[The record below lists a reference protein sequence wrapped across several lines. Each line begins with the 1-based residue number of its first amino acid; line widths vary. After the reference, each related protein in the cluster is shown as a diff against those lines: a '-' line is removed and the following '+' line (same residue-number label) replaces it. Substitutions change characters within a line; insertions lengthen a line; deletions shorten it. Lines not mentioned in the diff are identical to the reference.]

1 MELRVSRVSILV
13 GAVLFAVATVA
24 TAQYPSSKT
33 STEMGKAET
42 TTTTRTIHA
51 TVVSVDG
58 NKVVGRDASGK
69 ATEYTIPE
77 GFKFQHEGKEI
88 GVADLKPGMKVSAT
102 ITTTVTTTPVT
113 VTEIR
118 KGKVLAV
125 SGDSVVVRGPQGV
138 RRFTFAELQERHV
151 RLKNGAGQEISSFS
165 ELKAGDHFTATIV
178 TNEKPQVVS
187 EREAKAYVQGETAPA
202 PAAAPA
208 HAEAPAA
215 APAPAPAAAPAST
228 LPKTGSQVPLFGLM
242 GALSIAA
249 GLGLTLRRRSR

>member
-1 MELRVSRVSILV
+1 MEFRVGKFCTVL
-13 GAVLFAVATVA
+13 GAGLLAAGLGM
-24 TAQYPSSKT
+24 AQQPGSTT
-33 STEMGKAET
+33 STQMGKPET
-42 TTTTRTIHA
+42 ATTTRVIHA

-58 NKVVGRDASGK
+58 NKVVAKDASGK

-77 GFKFQHEGKEI
+77 GFKFQMDGKDL

-102 ITTTVTTTPVT
+102 VTTTVTTTPVT

-151 RLKNGAGQEISSFS
+151 KLKNGAGEEISSFS
-165 ELKAGDHFTATIV
+165 ALKAGDHFTAMII
-178 TNEKPQVVS
+178 TNEPPKVVS
-187 EREAKAYVQGETAPA
+187 EREAKAYVQGETAAAPA

-208 HAEAPAA
+208 HAAAPAA
-215 APAPAPAAAPAST
+215 EPAPAAAPAKS
-228 LPKTGSQVPLFGLM
+228 LPKTASQVPLVGLM

>member
-1 MELRVSRVSILV
+1 MALRVGRISTLL
-13 GAVLFAVATVA
+13 GAALFAAASIA

-42 TTTTRTIHA
+42 AKTTRVIHT

-77 GFKFQHEGKEI
+77 GFKFQMDGKDV

-102 ITTTVTTTPVT
+102 VTTTVTTTPVT

-151 RLKNGAGQEISSFS
+151 KLKNGSGQEISSFS

-187 EREAKAYVQGETAPA
+187 EREAKAYVQGAPAAPAHEAPAAPAHEAAAAPA

-208 HAEAPAA
+208 
-215 APAPAPAAAPAST
+215 T
-228 LPKTGSQVPLFGLM
+228 LPKTASQVPLVGLM

-249 GLGLTLRRRSR
+249 GLGLTLLRRSRNR